1 MKKKNKKKP
10 YVSIITP
17 NLNGDKFLEKT
28 IKSVVSQTSNDYE
41 YILVDG
47 KSTDKSKEIINSYIN
62 NIDIFISEKDKSM
75 YHAIDKGIR
84 KASGE
89 VIIWI
94 NSDDLLDKNAVL
106 NIARF
111 FKKNPDIQWI
121 SGINGYIKN
130 NFKFS
135 GIPYIYP
142 RLFLKNGYAHHA
154 LWGFVQQESV
164 SFRRKLY
171 IDVGGFDYKY
181 NNSCDYGLWRS
192 FSRVTSL
199 KSVFFKIGFFRSWP
213 GQDSKLN
220 RLLTYQSIGYKK
232 IPFYSFRYIRNILSI
247 IVLPYIIIRTFF
259 LIK

>member
-47 KSTDKSKEIINSYIN
+47 KSTDKSKEIIKSYIN

-84 KASGE
+84 KARGE

-106 NIARF
+106 NILDF
-111 FKKNPDIQWI
+111 P
-121 SGINGYIKN
+121 
-130 NFKFS
+130 
-135 GIPYIYP
+135 
-142 RLFLKNGYAHHA
+142 
-154 LWGFVQQESV
+154 V
-164 SFRRKLY
+164 SFQLL
-171 IDVGGFDYKY
+171 IFGG
-181 NNSCDYGLWRS
+181 RE
-192 FSRVTSL
+192 
-199 KSVFFKIGFFRSWP
+199 
-213 GQDSKLN
+213 
-220 RLLTYQSIGYKK
+220 LLDT
-232 IPFYSFRYIRNILSI
+232 
-247 IVLPYIIIRTFF
+247 
-259 LIK
+259 